1 MDEFLVARNFLLEA
15 RCDYERAYRDFRWP
29 APSRFNWAL
38 DWFDGFLAV
47 AEETRDATALWIVDH
62 HCGTETRLTF
72 SELSRR
78 SNAAANLLRSRGVV
92 RGDRIL
98 LLIGAEAALWEVMLA
113 SMKLGAV
120 IVPVTTLLTRDEVS
134 DRIREGQID
143 HVVVAADQI
152 DAVDDRLLGLRLKIL
167 VGGTAEGWVEYD
179 LHGSDE
185 TFEPD
190 DETHPDD
197 VLLSYFTSGTTSR
210 PKLVRHTHRSY
221 PVGHLS
227 TMYWIGL
234 KPGDLHL
241 NISSPGWAKHAWS
254 SVFAPWNAGAGVVAL
269 NQARFNAGIL
279 LNEIR
284 RLGISTLC
292 APPTAWRLIVQEPL
306 GSRPPMLRELV
317 SAGEPLNKELIDQVR
332 NAWGLDV
339 RDGFGQTETTAQIG
353 NSPGQPIKA
362 GSMGRPLPGYKIT
375 LLDADGMISATEG
388 EVALNSDAD
397 RPAGLMDGYELEG
410 AFVPLPADYYR
421 TSDIAT
427 RDPEGYLTFVGRKDD
442 VFKSSDYRISPF
454 ELESA
459 LIEHPAIVEAAVVPF
474 PDDQRLY
481 IPKAYVKLAAFAVP
495 DEHMAQSIFEAMS
508 DRLAPYKRVR
518 LIEFVDEL
526 PKTVSGKIRRNELRS
541 WHSDNKNNES
551 NGLCFR
557 ESVSMKRS

>member
-1 MDEFLVARNFLLEA
+1 MDEFLVARDFLLET
-15 RCDYERAYRDFRWP
+15 RCDYQRAYRDFRWP
-29 APSRFNWAL
+29 APARFNWAL
-38 DWFDGFLAV
+38 DWFDGCLAV
-47 AEETRDATALWIVDH
+47 AEKTRNATALWIVDH
-62 HCGTETRLTF
+62 PSNTETRLSF
-72 SELSRR
+72 AELSRR
-78 SNAAANLLRSRGVV
+78 SSAAANFLRSRGVG

-120 IVPVTTLLTRDEVS
+120 IVPVTTLLTREEVS
-134 DRIREGQID
+134 ERIHEGRID

-152 DAVDDRLLGLRLKIL
+152 DSVDVRLTGLRLKVL
-167 VGGTAEGWVEYD
+167 VGGAAEGWAEYD
-179 LHGSDE
+179 PSHSDE
-185 TFEPD
+185 AFMPD
-190 DETHPDD
+190 GETNPDD

-221 PVGHLS
+221 PIGHLS

-269 NQARFNAGIL
+269 NQARFDAGIF

-284 RLGISTLC
+284 RLGICTLC
-292 APPTAWRLIVQEPL
+292 APPTAWRMIVQEPL
-306 GSRPPMLRELV
+306 GTRPPTLREIV
-317 SAGEPLNKELIDQVR
+317 SAGEPLNKELIDQIR

-362 GSMGRPLPGYKIT
+362 GSMGRPLPGYKIA
-375 LLDADGMISATEG
+375 LLDADGIVSATEG
-388 EVALNSDAD
+388 EVALDSGAD

-410 AFVPLPADYYR
+410 KFVALPADYYR

-427 RDPEGYLTFVGRKDD
+427 RDTEGYLTFVGRKDD

-459 LIEHPAIVEAAVVPF
+459 LIEHPAIVEAAVVPI
-474 PDDQRLY
+474 PDDQRLNV
-481 IPKAYVKLAAFAVP
+481 PKAYVKLAELAVP
-495 DEHMAQSIFEAMS
+495 DERMAISIFEAMS
-508 DRLAPYKRVR
+508 DRLAPYQRVR

-541 WHSDNKNNES
+541 WHTDRKDGASNGSCFNES
-551 NGLCFR
+551 ILTR
-557 ESVSMKRS
+557 RT